1 MLNALNARTSRSNQV
16 VWPPDAMAAQLAY
29 GSSSH
34 YAESSGRRSLLHWSF
49 SLPLAAALLFSGFIG
64 FVLVYYRDL
73 VAQMGE
79 WGYVGVFFIEM
90 ANSATIFI
98 PTPGQTYAFALG
110 ITLNPFL
117 LGIIGG
123 TGSALGELTG
133 YILGARAGHRISH
146 GRTFMRLQ
154 GLTMKWGG
162 ICLFLFALLP
172 GPFEVA
178 GLWAGTVR
186 YPIWRFLLYVALGKM
201 LKVTAFA
208 AAGYFS
214 ISWLLTK

>member
-1 MLNALNARTSRSNQV
+1 M
-16 VWPPDAMAAQLAY
+16 AQLAY
-29 GSSSH
+29 GGSSH
-34 YAESSGRRSLLHWSF
+34 YPETGERRSLLHWSF
-49 SLPLAAALLFSGFIG
+49 SLPLVMALLFSGSVG

-73 VAQMGE
+73 LAQMGE

-110 ITLNPFL
+110 ITLNPFI

-123 TGSALGELTG
+123 TGSAVGELTG
-133 YILGARAGHRISH
+133 YVVGAKTGHRINH

-154 GLTMKWGG
+154 RLTMKWGG

-172 GPFEVA
+172 GPFEVV

-186 YPIWRFLLYVALGKM
+186 YPIWRFFLYVALGKI
-201 LKVTAFA
+201 LKVMAFA
-208 AAGYFS
+208 TAGYFS
-214 ISWLLTK
+214 ISWFLTQ